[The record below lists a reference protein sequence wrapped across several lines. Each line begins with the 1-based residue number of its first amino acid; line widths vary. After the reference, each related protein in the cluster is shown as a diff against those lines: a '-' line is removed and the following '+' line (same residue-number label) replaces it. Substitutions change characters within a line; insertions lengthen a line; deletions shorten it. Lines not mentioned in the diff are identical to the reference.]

1 MGLTLRGW
9 LVLIGVLGLVAA
21 MATLS
26 GSSARPYPE
35 CDDGKATATLA
46 LLYDNRHLLHA
57 VEVTGI
63 HHLRDG
69 FNARFCS
76 AVVKWQNGTDTDV
89 AYEFDRSRSGGQNYM
104 SMWVNW
110 NGGQRGPSF

>member
-1 MGLTLRGW
+1 
-9 LVLIGVLGLVAA
+9 VLIGVLGLVAA
-21 MATLS
+21 MAALS

-46 LLYDNRHLLHA
+46 LLYDNRRLLHA

-63 HHLRDG
+63 HHLRDE

-76 AVVKWQNGTDTDV
+76 AVLKWQTGTDTDV
-89 AYEFDRSRSGGQNYM
+89 AYECDRSRSGGQNY
-104 SMWVNW
+104 MWVNW